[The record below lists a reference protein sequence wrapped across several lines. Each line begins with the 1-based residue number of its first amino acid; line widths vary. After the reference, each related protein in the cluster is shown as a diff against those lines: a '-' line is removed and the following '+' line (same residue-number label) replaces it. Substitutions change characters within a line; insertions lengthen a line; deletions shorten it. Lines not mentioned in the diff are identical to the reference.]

1 MEISDAIDLFNQYLI
16 VEKGLSKATVSS
28 YMNDLKQR
36 VRALSTE
43 LPSRDVGSRGEEIA
57 SETFVNLLADKG
69 LVRDVDYEFRVAKRF
84 EPTEGYV
91 L

>member
-1 MEISDAIDLFNQYLI
+1 M
-16 VEKGLSKATVSS
+16 GHLSPENNT
-28 YMNDLKQR
+28 
-36 VRALSTE
+36 
-43 LPSRDVGSRGEEIA
+43 EEIA